1 MKENYNPARVLQDI
15 QKAKYKK
22 VVIPIAL
29 VLISLFLQQYIVQAK
44 YLSVVGLLLYF
55 YISFVVYRISR
66 NVPPETNRE
75 VMFSPIFGIVQS
87 IDKNKIT
94 IKKSNFDHADFRLGI
109 SREKFEIDCSVNLTI
124 LDKVSDVPGRLIG
137 MMPGKGSLTCTLPEG
152 FEFEVAIGTRLLAG
166 ETILAIMTEEDMVKE
181 DEEQ

>member
-1 MKENYNPARVLQDI
+1 MAENYNPARILQDI

-29 VLISLFLQQYIVQAK
+29 ILISLFLQQYIVQAK

-66 NVPPETNRE
+66 NIPPETDRE
-75 VMFSPIFGIVQS
+75 VLLSPIFGIVQS
-87 IDKNKIT
+87 IDKNRIT

-109 SREKFEIDCSVNLTI
+109 SREKFHMECSGNLKI
-124 LDKVSDVPGRLIG
+124 LDTLSNLPGRLIG

-152 FEFEVAIGTRLLAG
+152 FEFEVVSGTRLLAG
-166 ETILAIMTEEDMVKE
+166 ETILAIRAEEDMVKE